1 MGWEGIGAIAALC
14 GVVFNF
20 VRFGNWQG
28 KIEAKVE
35 TLERDSSNALTKFD
49 VINKTM
55 KENNALLV
63 EMQVKINLLFDNNSV
78 DKHVER

>member
-1 MGWEGIGAIAALC
+1 MEWEGIGVVIALM
-14 GVVFNF
+14 GVAFNF
-20 VRFGNWQG
+20 IRFGNWQG

-63 EMQVKINLLFDNNSV
+63 EMQVKINLLFDSNGL